1 MHSPIITETAAGGRR
16 LHRRASEILADFA
29 SPSVTAAWL
38 MCDRHSE
45 EQVAFRFVHDDL
57 TEHVMTYGELKA
69 RSERAAHVL
78 ASHGIGAGDRV
89 ASLMGKGPD
98 LPALILGIWRLGAVY
113 VPLFTAFA
121 ATTVADRVSAA
132 GVRVIVTD
140 PTQAAKVADL
150 GCVTLMANLPE
161 GDELTPAP
169 TPGVV
174 PFVNGDVRRSEP
186 APLQGPQ
193 TPLVHMF
200 TSGTTGKPKAVVH
213 PLAYVAGWQSYLE
226 LGLAPVDAFWC
237 VADPGWAYGLY
248 TSLIAP
254 LTAGIPSIVSRSAFK
269 PDMSW
274 KLLEAFGVT
283 DFAAAPTVYRA
294 MRGADPKVE
303 LPRLRRLSSAGEPLT
318 PDVGEW
324 TRGRL
329 GIDVHDHFGQTE
341 LGMPAGFAHH
351 PELSLTPVP
360 GAMGTAL
367 PGWELTALKLSDDNI
382 TDAGEVGRLAVRVDA
397 SPFFTFTGY
406 GTDRDVRGS
415 RFTDDGSYYLTG
427 DLVAID
433 AKGLIR
439 FSSRDDDVILM
450 AGYRIGPFDVESV
463 LVKHPAVAEA
473 AVVASPDEVRGE
485 VIHAFV
491 VPSDPALVDDLDAGR
506 AMTAVLQDWVKQN
519 YGAHAYPRR
528 ITFVDSLPKTPSGK
542 VQRAVLRGLAD
553 TKQEDRK

>member
-1 MHSPIITETAAGGRR
+1 MYSPVTTETTTGGRH
-16 LHRRASEILADFA
+16 LHLRVSEILADFG
-29 SPSVTAAWL
+29 SSSVTAPWL
-38 MCDRHSE
+38 MCDRHPGD
-45 EQVAFRFVHDDL
+45 QVAFRFIREDL
-57 TEHVMTYGELKA
+57 SEHVMTYGELKA

-78 ASHGIGAGDRV
+78 AAQGVGVGDRV

-121 ATTVADRVSAA
+121 ASTVADRVSAA
-132 GVRVIVTD
+132 SVRVIVTD
-140 PTQAAKVADL
+140 PTQASKVVDL
-150 GCVTLMANLPE
+150 DCTVMLANLTGE
-161 GDELTPAP
+161 TEAAAS
-169 TPGVV
+169 TPGFI
-174 PFVNGDVRRSEP
+174 PFVNGDVRLSDP
-186 APLQGPQ
+186 PPLEGPQ
-193 TPLVHMF
+193 TALVHMF

-226 LGLAPVDAFWC
+226 LGLAPEDTFWC
-237 VADPGWAYGLY
+237 GADPGWAYGLY

-254 LTAGIPSIVSRSAFK
+254 MTAGIPSLVCCGPFK
-269 PDMSW
+269 PEASW
-274 KLLEAFGVT
+274 RVLETFGVT

-294 MRGADPKVE
+294 MRAADPKVQ
-303 LPRLRRLSSAGEPLT
+303 LPRLGRLSSAGEPLT

-324 TRGRL
+324 TRDRL
-329 GIDVHDHFGQTE
+329 GVDVHDHFGQTE
-341 LGMPAGFAHH
+341 LGMTAGFTHH
-351 PELSLTPVP
+351 PDLRLNPVP
-360 GAMGTAL
+360 SSMGTAF
-367 PGWELTALKLSDDNI
+367 PGWELTALKLDSDDI
-382 TDAGEVGRLAVRVDA
+382 EDAGEVGRLAVRVEG

-406 GTDRDVRGS
+406 GVDRDFRGS

-427 DLVAID
+427 DLVSVD
-433 AKGLIR
+433 AQGLIH

-473 AVVASPDEVRGE
+473 AVVASPDKVRGE

-491 VPSDPALVDDLDAGR
+491 VPTDPALAGEVI
-506 AMTAVLQDWVKQN
+506 AGQAITAALQAWVKQN

-542 VQRAVLRGLAD
+542 VQRAVLRGIVGAK
-553 TKQEDRK
+553 KQDNK

>member
-1 MHSPIITETAAGGRR
+1 MQSPTITETAAGGRR
-16 LHRRASEILADFA
+16 LHRRASEILAEFA

-38 MCDRHSE
+38 MCDRHPE
-45 EQVAFRFVHDDL
+45 EQVAFRFVHEDL
-57 TEHVMTYGELKA
+57 AEEAMTYGQLKA
-69 RSERAAHVL
+69 RSEHAAHVL
-78 ASHGIGAGDRV
+78 AAQGIGVGDRV

-121 ATTVADRVSAA
+121 AATVADRVSAA

-140 PTQAAKVADL
+140 PDQASKVEGLDCTVML
-150 GCVTLMANLPE
+150 ANLSKENSAAVTASGMIPFVKGDARLTGAVAPE
-161 GDELTPAP
+161 G
-169 TPGVV
+169 PGT
-174 PFVNGDVRRSEP
+174 
-186 APLQGPQ
+186 A
-193 TPLVHMF
+193 LVHMF

-226 LGLAPVDAFWC
+226 LGLAPGDTFWC
-237 VADPGWAYGLY
+237 GADPGWAYGLY

-254 LTAGIPSIVSRSAFK
+254 LTAGIPSIISCGAFK
-269 PDMSW
+269 PQTSW
-274 KLLEAFGVT
+274 RLLEAFGVT

-303 LPRLRRLSSAGEPLT
+303 LPRLRHLSSAGEPLT

-324 TRGRL
+324 TRDRL
-329 GIDVHDHFGQTE
+329 GLDVHDHFGQTE

-351 PELSLTPVP
+351 PDLWLNPVP
-360 GAMGTAL
+360 GAMGTAF

-382 TDAGEVGRLAVRVDA
+382 ADAGEVGRLAVRVDA

-406 GTDRDVRGS
+406 GVDRDLRGS
-415 RFTDDGSYYLTG
+415 RFTHDGSYYLTG
-427 DLVAID
+427 DLVSID
-433 AKGLIR
+433 AEGLIR

-463 LVKHPAVAEA
+463 LVKHPVVAEA

-528 ITFVDSLPKTPSGK
+528 ITFIDSLPKTPSGK
-542 VQRAVLRGLAD
+542 VQRTVLRGLAD
-553 TKQEDRK
+553 TKQEDHK

>member
-1 MHSPIITETAAGGRR
+1 
-16 LHRRASEILADFA
+16 
-29 SPSVTAAWL
+29 
-38 MCDRHSE
+38 
-45 EQVAFRFVHDDL
+45 
-57 TEHVMTYGELKA
+57 
-69 RSERAAHVL
+69 
-78 ASHGIGAGDRV
+78 
-89 ASLMGKGPD
+89 
-98 LPALILGIWRLGAVY
+98 
-113 VPLFTAFA
+113 
-121 ATTVADRVSAA
+121 VADRVAAA

-140 PTQAAKVADL
+140 AAQAFKVSDL
-150 GCVTLMANLPE
+150 DCIVLMANLPE
-161 GDELTPAP
+161 GGESAAPAP
-169 TPGVV
+169 GFV
-174 PFVNGDVRRSEP
+174 PFVNGDIRRGEP
-186 APLQGPQ
+186 VPLEGPQ

-226 LGLAPVDAFWC
+226 LGLARGDTFWC

-254 LTAGIPSIVSRSAFK
+254 MTAGIPSIVCRGAFK
-269 PDMSW
+269 PDVSW
-274 KLLEAFGVT
+274 KLLEALGIT

-324 TRGRL
+324 TRDRL

-351 PELSLTPVP
+351 RDLRLNPVP

-367 PGWELTALKLSDDNI
+367 PGWELTALKLDSDDI
-382 TDAGEVGRLAVRVDA
+382 ADAGEIGRLAVRVDA

-406 GTDRDVRGS
+406 GTDRDVPGA

-427 DLVAID
+427 DLVSID
-433 AKGLIR
+433 ANGLIR

-463 LVKHPAVAEA
+463 LLKHPAVAET

-485 VIHAFV
+485 VIHAFI
-491 VPSDPALVDDLDAGR
+491 VPTDPDLVDDLDAR
-506 AMTAVLQDWVKQN
+506 HALTAVLQDWVKQN

-528 ITFVDSLPKTPSGK
+528 ITFIASLPKTPSGK
-542 VQRAVLRGLAD
+542 VQRAALRRTAA
-553 TKQEDRK
+553 TMPEDRG